1 MTKTDD
7 WRAARLIFLRGLK
20 KPTDAQRLLLTL
32 HDLPDR
38 DTIQAT
44 QLERLWKLDR
54 IEARAEVARAEGYR
68 IVKGKSMSARK
79 ERDHRLIQLGILVD
93 IAAMGEDRGVI
104 LGALLH
110 LSDQLRSKN
119 SEVLAKQFKA
129 RGDAELHRRDVATKK
144 IQSKIP
150 AIQDAFDEDVV
161 IAKKVR

>member
-1 MTKTDD
+1 MTKSDD

-20 KPTDAQRLLLTL
+20 KPTAAQRLLLTL
-32 HDLPDR
+32 HDLPER
-38 DTIQAT
+38 DTIQAA

-93 IAAMGEDRGVI
+93 IAAVGEDRGVI
-104 LGALLH
+104 LGALLR

-119 SEVLAKQFKA
+119 GEVLAKQFKA

-144 IQSKIP
+144 FRAKIP
-150 AIQDAFDEDVV
+150 GLQPIYDEDVN
-161 IAKKVR
+161 IPKRVR